1 MAKVGSGRNYGI
13 LIGAELD
20 TKQID
25 EQLKKI
31 NQELKGK
38 SFEVDVSG
46 AKQSLRDLTI
56 DFQAANAMIR
66 NTADTIESM
75 VEQVYAF
82 DAALVEFRKVSDLS
96 GESLN
101 NYIDSLNTMGDSV
114 ARTGRLT
121 DWAGVYR

>member
-13 LIGAELD
+13 IIGAELD

-38 SFEVDVSG
+38 SFDVDVSSAQQG
-46 AKQSLRDLTI
+46 LQDLTI
-56 DFQAANAMIR
+56 SFQAANAMIR
-66 NTADTIESM
+66 ATADTINSM

-82 DAALVEFRKVSDLS
+82 DDALVEFQKVSDLS
-96 GESLN
+96 GESLST
-101 NYIDSLNTMGDSV
+101 YVDTLNTMGNSV

>member
-13 LIGAELD
+13 IIGAELD

-25 EQLKKI
+25 EQLKKK

-38 SFEVDVSG
+38 SLDVDVSDAQQG
-46 AKQSLRDLTI
+46 LQDLTI
-56 DFQAANAMIR
+56 SFQAANAMIR
-66 NTADTIESM
+66 ATADTINSM

-82 DAALVEFRKVSDLS
+82 DDALVEFQKVSDLS
-96 GESLN
+96 GESLSA
-101 NYIDSLNTMGDSV
+101 YVDTLNTMGDSV

>member
-13 LIGAELD
+13 IIGAELD

-38 SFEVDVSG
+38 SFDVDVSG
-46 AKQSLRDLTI
+46 AQQNLQDLTI
-56 DFQAANAMIR
+56 SFQAANAMIR
-66 NTADTIESM
+66 ATADTINSM

-82 DAALVEFRKVSDLS
+82 DDALVEFQKVSDLS
-96 GESLN
+96 GESLST
-101 NYIDSLNTMGDSV
+101 YVDTLNTMGNSV

>member
-46 AKQSLRDLTI
+46 AKQSLQDLTI

-66 NTADTIESM
+66 NTVDTIESM

-101 NYIDSLNTMGDSV
+101 SYIDSLNTMGDSV

>member
-101 NYIDSLNTMGDSV
+101 SYIDSLNTMGDSV

>member
-38 SFEVDVSG
+38 SFDVDVSG
-46 AKQSLRDLTI
+46 AQQGLQDLTI
-56 DFQAANAMIR
+56 SFQAANAMIR
-66 NTADTIESM
+66 ATADTINSM

-82 DAALVEFRKVSDLS
+82 DDALVEFQKVSDLS
-96 GESLN
+96 GESLST
-101 NYIDSLNTMGDSV
+101 YVDTLNTLGDSV
-114 ARTGRLT
+114 ARTGRLA

>member
-46 AKQSLRDLTI
+46 AKQSLQDLTI

-66 NTADTIESM
+66 NTVDSIESM

-101 NYIDSLNTMGDSV
+101 SYIDSLNTMGDSV